1 MMSIF
6 GLGRG
11 LSFMVD
17 SFSVWSARRK
27 GWFDGVDSAFPRH
40 REVAFDVTATTAQAG
55 ASIEEMRTSFLFTDS

>member
-1 MMSIF
+1 
-6 GLGRG
+6 
-11 LSFMVD
+11 MVD